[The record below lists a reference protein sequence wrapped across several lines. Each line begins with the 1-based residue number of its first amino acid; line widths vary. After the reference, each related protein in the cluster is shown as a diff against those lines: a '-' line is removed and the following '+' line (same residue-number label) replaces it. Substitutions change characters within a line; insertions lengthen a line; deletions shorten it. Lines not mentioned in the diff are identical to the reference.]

1 MSIYKRNGTYYTD
14 FYIDGKRFRR
24 NTHAN
29 NKRIAELYENEVRHN
44 LLKRGIGIPDKNL
57 KLSELIDK
65 YLSYSKNNNSPRT
78 HQRDEL
84 SLRNFKENAK
94 AIYLHEVTPT
104 LMENYKSKRLQTVAI
119 RTVNLE
125 LVTVKAMFN
134 RAVEWKMINENP
146 IKSVK
151 KIKSPISKTIHFLE
165 KLEIE
170 KLLENANSVVYPII
184 YTFLK
189 TGMRRDELVFLEWSD
204 IDWKNKQIKII
215 NKEVRNPKGQ
225 KERYIP
231 MDDKLINILKSLPR
245 NGSSFVFSTPE
256 GKPRVNN
263 LNREVKKVAAKAGI
277 KKNINLHMLRHSF
290 ASHLVMGGVD
300 LSTIQRLLGHSSIT
314 TTMIYA
320 HLAPDHLRGALDKLK
335 Y

>member
-1 MSIYKRNGTYYTD
+1 M
-14 FYIDGKRFRR
+14 
-24 NTHAN
+24 
-29 NKRIAELYENEVRHN
+29 
-44 LLKRGIGIPDKNL
+44 
-57 KLSELIDK
+57 
-65 YLSYSKNNNSPRT
+65 
-78 HQRDEL
+78 
-84 SLRNFKENAK
+84 
-94 AIYLHEVTPT
+94 
-104 LMENYKSKRLQTVAI
+104 
-119 RTVNLE
+119 
-125 LVTVKAMFN
+125 
-134 RAVEWKMINENP
+134 
-146 IKSVK
+146 
-151 KIKSPISKTIHFLE
+151 
-165 KLEIE
+165 
-170 KLLENANSVVYPII
+170 
-184 YTFLK
+184 
-189 TGMRRDELVFLEWSD
+189 FLEWSD

-300 LSTIQRLLGHSSIT
+300 LSTVQRLLGHSSIT